1 VINMARLTPV
11 TPVTRYAV
19 PAALAALLS
28 AGVASPAFALDV
40 DAAKSLAQS
49 NNCTQC
55 HGIKKD
61 KDAPAFLKIA
71 EKYKGKA
78 GAEDELLK
86 HVTSGKKVK
95 LADGSQED
103 HKIVK
108 TIPANDQ
115 AQMRNLIKWILAT
128 Q

>member
-1 VINMARLTPV
+1 M
-11 TPVTRYAV
+11 TRVSRFAV

-28 AGVASPAFALDV
+28 AGFVSPVLALDA
-40 DAAKSLAQS
+40 DAAKALSQS

-61 KDAPAFLKIA
+61 KDAPAFLKVA

-78 GAEDELLK
+78 SAEDDLIK
-86 HVTSGKKVK
+86 HITSGKKVK
-95 LADGSQED
+95 LADGSEED

-108 TIPANDQ
+108 TIPAKDV
-115 AQMRNLIKWILAT
+115 AQMRNLVQWILAT

>member
-1 VINMARLTPV
+1 MSRVARIV
-11 TPVTRYAV
+11 A
-19 PAALAALLS
+19 PATLVALLS
-28 AGVASPAFALDV
+28 AGMASPAMALDA
-40 DAAKSLAQS
+40 DAAKALVQS

-78 GAEDELLK
+78 NAEDELIK
-86 HVTSGKKVK
+86 HITSGKKVK
-95 LADGSQED
+95 LADGTQED

-108 TIPANDQ
+108 TIPSNDV
-115 AQMRNLIKWILAT
+115 AQMRNLVQWVLAT

>member
-1 VINMARLTPV
+1 MTLSTLSTCLTRIA
-11 TPVTRYAV
+11 T

-28 AGVASPAFALDV
+28 TAAASPAFAQDV
-40 DAAKSLAQS
+40 DAAKALVQS

-86 HVTSGKKVK
+86 HITSGKKVK

-103 HKIVK
+103 HKVVK